1 MSDILGKILATKV
14 REVAAARLKVT
25 DEEIKKA
32 ALQGPPLRDFVGA
45 LRIRLDRG
53 LPVIRK
59 DFIIDAY
66 QVYEARA
73 MGADAILLI
82 VAALQQTQMKQ
93 LERLAETLGMAVL
106 VESHNE
112 EELQRALEL
121 DTPLMGINNRN
132 LKTFE
137 TSLETTLT
145 LKQQIPKNRII
156 ITESGIQSKTDVARM
171 QRQGV
176 NAFLVGEALMRA
188 ADPGEGLSALF

>member
-1 MSDILGKILATKV
+1 
-14 REVAAARLKVT
+14 
-25 DEEIKKA
+25 
-32 ALQGPPLRDFVGA
+32 
-45 LRIRLDRG
+45 
-53 LPVIRK
+53 
-59 DFIIDAY
+59 
-66 QVYEARA
+66 
-73 MGADAILLI
+73 
-82 VAALQQTQMKQ
+82 MKQ